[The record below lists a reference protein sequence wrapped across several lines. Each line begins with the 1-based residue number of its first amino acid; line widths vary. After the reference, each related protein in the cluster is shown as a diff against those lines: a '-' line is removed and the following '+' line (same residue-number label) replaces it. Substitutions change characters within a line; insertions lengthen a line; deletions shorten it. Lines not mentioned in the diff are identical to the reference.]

1 MQKESGKI
9 LCDYKFNK
17 KKKKGI
23 LHLASVKRIN
33 FI

>member
-17 KKKKGI
+17 KKKKKKEFYI
-23 LHLASVKRIN
+23 LHL
-33 FI
+33 